1 MLLEAYTYVQVT
13 VGRVRTRVHDR
24 LVELVGNESGA
35 TAAEYALLV
44 ALIAAVIIGGA
55 TLLGNNINARLT
67 ETAVD
72 VGPAGAPAVP

>member
-13 VGRVRTRVHDR
+13 IGRVRTRVHNR
-24 LVELVGNESGA
+24 VVELVGNETGA

-55 TLLGNNINARLT
+55 TLLGNNINTRLT
-67 ETAVD
+67 DTAEI
-72 VGPAGAPAVP
+72 VGPAGAS

>member
-13 VGRVRTRVHDR
+13 MGRVRTRVHDR
-24 LVELVGNESGA
+24 VVELVGNETGA

-55 TLLGNNINARLT
+55 TLLGNNINTRLND
-67 ETAVD
+67 TAVV
-72 VGPAGAPAVP
+72 VGPAGS

>member
-24 LVELVGNESGA
+24 VLDLVGNETGA

-55 TLLGNNINARLT
+55 TLLGNNINTRLND
-67 ETAVD
+67 TAVV
-72 VGPAGAPAVP
+72 VGPAGS